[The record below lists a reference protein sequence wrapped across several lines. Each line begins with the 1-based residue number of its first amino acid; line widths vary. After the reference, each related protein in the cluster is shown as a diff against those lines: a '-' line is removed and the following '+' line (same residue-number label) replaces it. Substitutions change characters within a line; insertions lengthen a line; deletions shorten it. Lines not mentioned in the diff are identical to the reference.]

1 LTIRSAINSM
11 VRNRRFSLANGADA
25 VTTFME
31 FVESNANSKLPV
43 HPSYLELKR
52 LLLEHEQFR
61 SSDTEVAAAK
71 ARLQGESANT
81 DTATVGST
89 PQTLPDG
96 AAAGTV
102 EKPKPTSANK
112 VLPPLRMAAN

>member
-1 LTIRSAINSM
+1 M
-11 VRNRRFSLANGADA
+11 VRNRRLTLANGADA
-25 VTTFME
+25 VTAFME

-52 LLLEHEQFR
+52 LLLEHSQFR

-71 ARLQGESANT
+71 ARLVGESASTNVT
-81 DTATVGST
+81 TQTNPDTAAVGPDAKSRS
-89 PQTLPDG
+89 LPS
-96 AAAGTV
+96 
-102 EKPKPTSANK
+102 KS